1 MSYWVK
7 FMNIRPSIT
16 ELSAFL
22 AIVRHASFR
31 AAADELGLSAS
42 SLSHMMRS
50 LEERLGVRLFN
61 RTTRSVA
68 PTEAGARFFR
78 SLGPI
83 LGELDVALADVATL
97 SGTPSGRLRINASEV
112 AGRILMEEIIPRFV
126 AKHPE
131 VDLDLVTEGRLVDI
145 VAEGFDAGARL
156 GETLPQDMIAVPFG
170 GEGRFIVV
178 GAPDYLT
185 RHGTPET
192 PDDLTQHRCIRFRMP
207 SGKMYRWEF
216 ERHGQSLKVDVA
228 GPVTLDHLGLM
239 VDAATK
245 GLGLA
250 YVAAETASAEIAK
263 GRLIAVL
270 DEWTPPFTGWR
281 LYYPGN
287 RLVPTALR
295 AFLDVLKTVE
305 RKRKT
310 PASSRRRT

>member
-1 MSYWVK
+1 MKS
-7 FMNIRPSIT
+7 RPSIT
-16 ELSAFL
+16 ELSAFM

-31 AAADELGLSAS
+31 AASDELGLTAS

-78 SLGPI
+78 SLTPI

-97 SGTPSGRLRINASEV
+97 SDTASGRLRINASEI
-112 AGRILMEEIIPRFV
+112 AGRILMEETIPRFV

-178 GAPDYLT
+178 AAPDYLE
-185 RHGTPET
+185 RHGTPKT
-192 PDDLTQHRCIRFRMP
+192 PDDLAQHRCIRFRMP

-216 ERHGQSLKVDVA
+216 ERHGQPLKVDV
-228 GPVTLDHLGLM
+228 GGRVTLDHLGLM
-239 VDAATK
+239 VDAAAK

-250 YVAAETASAEIAK
+250 FVAAETARAETAR
-263 GRLIAVL
+263 GRLVSVL
-270 DEWTPPFTGWR
+270 DDWTPPFAGWH

-287 RLVPTALR
+287 RLVPGALR
-295 AFLDVLKTVE
+295 AFLDVLKAVE
-305 RKRKT
+305 RERKA
-310 PASSRRRT
+310 PASRRRKV

>member
-1 MSYWVK
+1 
-7 FMNIRPSIT
+7 MNSRPPIT
-16 ELSAFL
+16 ELMAFL

-42 SLSHMMRS
+42 SLSHMMRT
-50 LEERLGVRLFN
+50 LEERLGVRLFH

-68 PTEAGARFFR
+68 PTEAGTRFFR

-83 LGELDVALADVATL
+83 LSELDVALADVATL
-97 SGTPSGRLRINASEV
+97 SGTPSGRLRINASEI
-112 AGRILMEEIIPRFV
+112 AGRILMEETIPRF
-126 AKHPE
+126 AAQHPE

-178 GAPDYLT
+178 GAPDYLA
-185 RHGTPET
+185 RHGTPKT
-192 PDDLTQHRCIRFRMP
+192 PDDLAQHRCIRFRMP

-216 ERHGQSLKVDVA
+216 ERYDQSLKVDVA
-228 GPVTLDHLGLM
+228 GPITLDHLGLM
-239 VDAATK
+239 VEAAVK

-250 YVAAETASAEIAK
+250 YVAAETAQAEIAK
-263 GRLIAVL
+263 GRLIPVL
-270 DEWTPPFTGWR
+270 SEWTPPFAGWR

-287 RLVPTALR
+287 RLVPAALR
-295 AFLDVLKTVE
+295 AFLDVLKDVE
-305 RKRKT
+305 RARKS
-310 PASSRRRT
+310 PASNRRRK